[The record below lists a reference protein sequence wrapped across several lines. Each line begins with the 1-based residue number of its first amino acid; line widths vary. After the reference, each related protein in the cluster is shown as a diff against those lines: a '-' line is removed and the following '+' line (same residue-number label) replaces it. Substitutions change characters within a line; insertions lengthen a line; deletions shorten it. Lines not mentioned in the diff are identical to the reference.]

1 MENLSMPR
9 IDRIAT
15 RRTLLV
21 GLYGLVLSVAVLP
34 STVGAGDAAAPT
46 PRVVYHIDDAARA
59 LPAIRNITNHLKA
72 VPNTKIVVV
81 TLGLGVD
88 FLLKDAKD
96 DRGNPYEPMI
106 DDLVLAGVEFRVCNN
121 TLVARQID
129 KARVHPDAVH
139 VESGVAEITRLQLS
153 EGYAYLKP

>member
-1 MENLSMPR
+1 MKHTIRLARRRFLAALLSMAAMIPMH
-9 IDRIAT
+9 A
-15 RRTLLV
+15 
-21 GLYGLVLSVAVLP
+21 VA
-34 STVGAGDAAAPT
+34 ADAVPV
-46 PRVVYHIDDAARA
+46 PRVVYHVDDTARA

-106 DDLVLAGVEFRVCNN
+106 DDLMLAGVEFRVCNN

-129 KARVHPDAVH
+129 KGRVHPDVTV

-153 EGYAYLKP
+153 EDYAYLKP

>member
-1 MENLSMPR
+1 MKYTTRPGRRRALAALLSMVSMVPMQ
-9 IDRIAT
+9 A
-15 RRTLLV
+15 
-21 GLYGLVLSVAVLP
+21 VA
-34 STVGAGDAAAPT
+34 ADAPAVPH
-46 PRVVYHIDDAARA
+46 VVYHIDDTGRA
-59 LPAIRNITNHLKA
+59 IPAIRNITNHLKA

-88 FLLKDAKD
+88 VLLKDAKD

-106 DDLVLAGVEFRVCNN
+106 DDLLLAGVQFRVCNN
-121 TLVARQID
+121 TLVARQIE
-129 KARVHPDAVH
+129 KGRVHPDVTV

>member
-1 MENLSMPR
+1 MPC
-9 IDRIAT
+9 IAT
-15 RRTLLV
+15 RRALLV
-21 GLYGLVLSVAVLP
+21 GLYGLVLSVSVLP
-34 STVGAGDAAAPT
+34 GAVGAGDAAAPT
-46 PRVVYHIDDAARA
+46 PRVVYHIDDTGRA
-59 LPAIRNITNHLKA
+59 IPAIRNITNHLKA

-106 DDLVLAGVEFRVCNN
+106 DDLLLAGVEFRVCNN

-129 KARVHPDAVH
+129 KARVHPDVTV

>member
-1 MENLSMPR
+1 MKSTHDP
-9 IDRIAT
+9 I
-15 RRTLLV
+15 RRALLA
-21 GLYGLVLSVAVLP
+21 GLVSFAAVCPMHVAGEDP
-34 STVGAGDAAAPT
+34 AAAV
-46 PRVVYHIDDAARA
+46 PRVVYHLDDFARA
-59 LPAIRNITNHLKA
+59 IPAIRNITNHLKA
-72 VPNTKIVVV
+72 IPKIKIVVV
-81 TLGLGVD
+81 SLGQGVD

-129 KARVHPDAVH
+129 KARLHPDVAV
-139 VESGVAEITRLQLS
+139 VESGVAEITRLQWS